1 MARLSRMDMLD
12 QLQEELD
19 QRIGKIQQRIKEEQD
34 GEWTDRDD
42 AYVDGIEFAMAV
54 ISDMMEIVEE
64 EVA

>member
-1 MARLSRMDMLD
+1 MFITQSILGTVKGLRA
-12 QLQEELD
+12 
-19 QRIGKIQQRIKEEQD
+19 KIQRRIKEEQD